1 MVRIMELVM
10 KSMIAALTLTTLI
23 AATLTG
29 RAAAAQVHH
38 DSHQSWQTYGGPDYT
53 QSGPNHTGPSFRG
66 YPLSDWYI
74 Y

>member
-1 MVRIMELVM
+1 MELVM
-10 KSMIAALTLTTLI
+10 KSTIVALTLTTLV
-23 AATLTG
+23 AATFIEPA
-29 RAAAAQVHH
+29 AAAAQGRH
-38 DSHQSWQTYGGPDYT
+38 DHNWSWQGAGSVDYT